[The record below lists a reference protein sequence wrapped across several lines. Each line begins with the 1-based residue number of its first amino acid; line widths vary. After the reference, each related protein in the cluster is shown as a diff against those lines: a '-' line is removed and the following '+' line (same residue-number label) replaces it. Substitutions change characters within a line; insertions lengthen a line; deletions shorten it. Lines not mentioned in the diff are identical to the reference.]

1 MTLLTIPGK
10 AVDGALRLIRLP
22 ADLVLSIVPESRA
35 ATSAGLMIDRADAA
49 VRRQAG
55 RVLSDSE
62 MREDASQRRVAADER
77 RRAFRLRTEADARLE
92 TAEAATE
99 QRRDEAKARR
109 KKANEQ
115 AKRRQARAK
124 DQREQKKAQAAK
136 AANDRKVAARTDAAK
151 VEEKVETRG
160 KLDRLEQLE
169 KRSKALEVKESAVR
183 AAAEARRLEEAAAT
197 AKGRR
202 KANSN

>member
-1 MTLLTIPGK
+1 MTLQTIPSK

-35 ATSAGLMIDRADAA
+35 VTSAGLMIDRADAA

-62 MREDASQRRVAADER
+62 MRENANQRRVAADER

-136 AANDRKVAARTDAAK
+136 AANDRKVVARTDAAK
-151 VEEKVETRG
+151 VEEEVETRG

-183 AAAEARRLEEAAAT
+183 AAAVSRRLEEAAAT

>member
-1 MTLLTIPGK
+1 MTLQTIPGK
-10 AVDGALRLIRLP
+10 AVDGALTLIRLP

-35 ATSAGLMIDRADAA
+35 ATSAGLVFDRADAA
-49 VRRQAG
+49 VRNQVG
-55 RVLSDSE
+55 KLFSDSE
-62 MREDASQRRVAADER
+62 MREDATQRRVALDER
-77 RRAFRLRTEADARLE
+77 RRALRLRTEADARLE
-92 TAEAATE
+92 TAQALTE

-109 KKANEQ
+109 KKADEQ

-136 AANDRKVAARTDAAK
+136 GADERKDAARKNAAK
-151 VEEKVETRG
+151 VEEKAEKRG

-169 KRSKALEVKESAVR
+169 KKSKALEVKESAVR

-197 AKGRR
+197 TKGRR
-202 KANSN
+202 KANSS

>member
-1 MTLLTIPGK
+1 MTLQTIPGK

-22 ADLVLSIVPESRA
+22 ADLALSIVPESRA

-49 VRRQAG
+49 VRSQVG

-62 MREDASQRRVAADER
+62 MREDANQRRVAADER
-77 RRAFRLRTEADARLE
+77 WRAFRLRTEADARVE

-99 QRRDEAKARR
+99 KRRDEAEARR

-115 AKRRQARAK
+115 AKRKRARAK
-124 DQREQKKAQAAK
+124 DQREEKKAQAAK
-136 AANDRKVAARTDAAK
+136 AATDRKVAARMDAAK
-151 VEEKVETRG
+151 VEEKVEKRG

-169 KRSKALEVKESAVR
+169 NRSKALEVKESAVQ
-183 AAAEARRLEEAAAT
+183 AAAEARRLEEAAAMT
-197 AKGRR
+197 KGRR
-202 KANSN
+202 KEGST